1 MGRVINRWSKVCV
14 PLNYMTT
21 SAEWNLKSCAY
32 VFMHSNKLMAYSP
45 SAFESRKKK
54 FLLYVTG
61 LMETPT
67 ILS

>member
-1 MGRVINRWSKVCV
+1 MCV
-14 PLNYMTT
+14 HLNYMAT

-32 VFMHSNKLMAYSP
+32 VFMHSNNLMAYSP
-45 SAFESRKKK
+45 SAFKSKKKK